1 MKHCLYFV
9 VIGIALFIPSLL
21 IAQQDVVPRN
31 GILDPEV
38 YGSARKNA
46 IYGEIGGSGFLLSVN
61 YERKILDEEKISLQA
76 RIGIGSAILV
86 SAIPMGGLNM
96 CIGSKS
102 SKLEIGF
109 NAIRTYAFDLFL
121 AGNSTFILANP
132 VIGYR
137 YVSEQG
143 LLFRLSVTPFFELV
157 DPDDWIDDGF
167 AFPWAGLSFGYCF

>member
-1 MKHCLYFV
+1 MIVRSTFSA
-9 VIGIALFIPSLL
+9 IAVLFTMLVYG
-21 IAQQDVVPRN
+21 QQDLVPRD
-31 GILDPEV
+31 GILDPEI
-38 YGSARKNA
+38 YGSSRKNA

-61 YERKILDEEKISLQA
+61 YERKLLDEEKLSLNA

-86 SAIPMGGLNM
+86 TAIPMGGLNM

-121 AGNSTFILANP
+121 AGNSTFVLANP

-137 YVSEQG
+137 YVSDQG

-167 AFPWAGLSFGYCF
+167 AFPWAGLSLGYCF